1 MEKIDSDS
9 LPNES
14 KLVAI
19 VYMLTY
25 NQESFIEQAVESVV
39 NQRTNFNYKLVIG
52 EDCSTDKTREICLA
66 LKAKYPHKID
76 LILNETNLGVINNTK
91 NILSPPLG
99 KGADYIA
106 LIEGDDYWTDPL
118 KLQKQVDFLK
128 TNPDY
133 SIVFHKVKEISPSG
147 KQTNTILN
155 SPDHEETYNLHDLA
169 AGNFI
174 HTASVVFRK
183 NFDEL
188 PSWIGYSVVGD
199 YPLHMLNAQ
208 YGLIKYLPEEMA
220 VYRIGNGIWSSQS
233 RTYQL
238 MNTMFT
244 LKLLIN
250 HFTERGDVTSILLQ
264 QYNSLIEEF
273 QKNNTKNI
281 ICYIPERIASHFS
294 YKGLVYIMLKKIRNT
309 IRYYT
314 GK

>member
-14 KLVAI
+14 KLVAV

-25 NQESFIEQAVESVV
+25 NQENFIEQAVESVM
-39 NQRTNFNYKLVIG
+39 NQETDFNYKLVIG
-52 EDCSTDKTREICLA
+52 EDYSTDKTREICLL
-66 LKAKYPHKID
+66 LKEKYPHKID
-76 LILNETNLGVINNTK
+76 LILNETNLGIINNTK
-91 NILSPPLG
+91 NILRSSLG
-99 KGADYIA
+99 NSAGYIA

-118 KLQKQVDFLK
+118 KLQKQVDFLR

-133 SIVFHKVKEISPSG
+133 SIVFHKVKEIDASG
-147 KQTNTILN
+147 KQINILN
-155 SPDHEETYNLHDLA
+155 SPDSEANYNIHDLA

-188 PSWIGYSVVGD
+188 PSWIEYSVVGD
-199 YPLHMLNAQ
+199 YPLHMMNAQ
-208 YGLIKYLPEEMA
+208 YGLIKYFPEEMA
-220 VYRIGNGIWSSQS
+220 VYRTGNGIWSSQS

-244 LKLLIN
+244 LKLLTK
-250 HFTERGDVTSILLQ
+250 HFTERADVTSILLQ

-281 ICYIPERIASHFS
+281 ICYVPEKIASHFS

-309 IRYYT
+309 IRHYT